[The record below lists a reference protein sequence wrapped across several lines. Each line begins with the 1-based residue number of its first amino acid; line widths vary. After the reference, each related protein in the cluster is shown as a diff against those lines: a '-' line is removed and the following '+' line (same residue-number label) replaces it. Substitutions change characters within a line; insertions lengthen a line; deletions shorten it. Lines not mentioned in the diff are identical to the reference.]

1 MPTVGGH
8 SGGGHPG
15 AAHPGEGDEAAL
27 AARAAWLYY
36 VEDLTQA
43 EVAKRLGLAPLKAH
57 RIIAHATRSG
67 LVRVF
72 VDGPISGCMELER
85 ALGQQYGL
93 RTCRVVPSPAAD
105 SPQDAPLPLRAIGRA
120 AAGYLTGLLDAG
132 QHKVIGVGHG
142 RTLAAMVSE
151 MPSRPAPAG
160 VRFISILGS
169 LPHVM
174 AANPYD
180 VIYRL
185 ADKTSADADVMPVP
199 FLANTAEDRAV
210 LLRQDGV
217 AETLRAAA
225 AATLFLIGIGEVG
238 GRAFLPASSAIVA
251 REVAA
256 LQQAG
261 AVGETLGFYFDADG
275 RLLDTPLHDKVVT
288 VSPEARRG
296 RDAVAV
302 AGGSGKAAAIRAIL
316 RTGLLTGLIT
326 DEATARSLVG
336 PPLYRANTRGP
347 DMQNTL
353 RKTAPK
359 RSRGKAALAAM
370 TALCAT
376 LAAATGARAADVA
389 NVKVAFLMPDEGSTR
404 YEEHDRPGFVAEMQK
419 LCPTCTVLY
428 QNANGDAS
436 RQQQQFNSVISQGAK
451 AIVIDPVDSTAAAS
465 LVHQAQGQGIKVIAY
480 DRPIPSAKAD
490 YYVSFN
496 NEQIGRTIAQS
507 LVRRLK
513 ATKVPTQGVGVLEI
527 NGSPTD
533 AAAGLIKKGVH
544 EGLAGSGYKTLAEYD
559 TPDWLPSKAQQWT
572 GGQVTRFGKKIVGV
586 VAANDGTG
594 GAAVAAFKAAG
605 VSPVPPVTGNDATI
619 AGLQLIISGDQYNT
633 IVKPSEI
640 VAAAAANVTID
651 LLRGQ
656 APKAKTTLFGTPTE
670 LFVPTLVT
678 AENLKSEIVDKQVA
692 GKPIETATVLCTDR
706 YATGCTK
713 LGITP

>member
-1 MPTVGGH
+1 MAVNE
-8 SGGGHPG
+8 
-15 AAHPGEGDEAAL
+15 AHAGSDEAAL

-57 RIIAHATRSG
+57 RIIAYATRAG

-72 VDGPISGCMELER
+72 VDGSISGCMELES
-85 ALGQQYGL
+85 GL
-93 RTCRVVPSPAAD
+93 RERFGLQYCRVVPSAD
-105 SPQDAPLPLRAIGRA
+105 LEVALPLRAVGRA
-120 AAGYLTGLLDAG
+120 AAGFLTRLLDLSE
-132 QHKVIGVGHG
+132 HKVIGVGHG

-151 MPSRPAPAG
+151 MPTHPAPAG
-160 VRFISILGS
+160 VRFISLLGS

-199 FLANTAEDRAV
+199 FLANTAEDRTV

-225 AATLFLIGIGEVG
+225 TATLFLVGIGEVG

-261 AVGETLGFYFDADG
+261 AVGETLGFYFDQDG
-275 RLLDTPLHDKVVT
+275 RLLDTPLHDKVIALP
-288 VSPEARRG
+288 PEALRG
-296 RDAVAV
+296 RHTVGV
-302 AGGSGKAAAIRAIL
+302 VGGSGKAPAIL
-316 RTGLLTGLIT
+316 SILRSGLLTGLIT
-326 DEATARSLVG
+326 DEATARSLVAS
-336 PPLYRANTRGP
+336 PTHRANSRGP
-347 DMQNTL
+347 DMQPTFKKPT
-353 RKTAPK
+353 RKSAK
-359 RSRGKAALAAM
+359 KSALAAV
-370 TALCAT
+370 TALCTT
-376 LAAATGARAADVA
+376 LAAAGAGLLGGTAAFAATDVS

-404 YEEHDRPGFVAEMQK
+404 YEEHDRPGFVAEMKK
-419 LCPTCTVLY
+419 LCPSCEVLY
-428 QNANGDAS
+428 QNADADAS

-465 LVHQAQGQGIKVIAY
+465 LVKQAQSQGIKIIAY

-496 NEQIGRTIAQS
+496 NEQIGKSIAQS
-507 LVRRLK
+507 LIKHLK
-513 ATKVPTQGVGVLEI
+513 ATNVPTSNVGLLEI

-559 TPDWLPSKAQQWT
+559 TPEWQPSKAQQWAS
-572 GGQVTRFGKKIVGV
+572 GQVTRFSKKIVGV
-586 VAANDGTG
+586 VAANDGTAG
-594 GAAVAAFKAAG
+594 GAIAAFKAAG
-605 VSPVPPVTGNDATI
+605 MDPVPPVTGNDATI
-619 AGLQLIISGDQYNT
+619 AGLQLIIAGDQYNT

-640 VAAAAANVTID
+640 VAAAAANIAIQ
-651 LLRGQ
+651 LLKGET
-656 APKAKTTLFGTPTE
+656 PKSNTTLFGTPTQ
-670 LFVPTLVT
+670 LFVPALVT
-678 AENLKSEIVDKQVA
+678 ADNLKSEIIDKEVA
-692 GKPIETATVLCTDR
+692 GKPIETAAVLCTGR
-706 YATGCTK
+706 YATGCSK